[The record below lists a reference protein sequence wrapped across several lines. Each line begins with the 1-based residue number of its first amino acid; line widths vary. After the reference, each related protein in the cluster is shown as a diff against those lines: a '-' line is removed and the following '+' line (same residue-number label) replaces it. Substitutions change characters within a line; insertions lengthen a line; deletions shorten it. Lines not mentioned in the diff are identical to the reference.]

1 MPSMKFDI
9 EQVTQEQLDAMGV
22 TKEFLYERNREK
34 EKLTETAPEVG
45 SLAPDFDAEE
55 LSPAGK
61 RTGQYTMLSTLRGS
75 PVGLLFGSYTCPIFR
90 AQIDRCQEIYRELGN
105 DVEFL
110 CVYILE
116 AHPENGW
123 RVPHN
128 FNNDIFIQNPTSL
141 NERAEVAKTC
151 IKSKDMTIPM
161 VLDTMSNEIMKL
173 YAGTPERLYAIDPS
187 GIITFCSAI
196 GPFDDDE
203 VEAWYGAL
211 KALAES

>member
-1 MPSMKFDI
+1 MMFDI
-9 EQVTQEQLDAMGV
+9 KEVTQDQLDAMGI
-22 TKEFLYERNREK
+22 TREFLYERSREK
-34 EKLTETAPEVG
+34 EKLTATAPTVG

-55 LSPAGK
+55 LSPQGE
-61 RTGQYTMLSTLRGS
+61 RTGQHRTLSTLRGS

-90 AQIDRCQEIYRELGN
+90 QQIDRYQEIYQELKN

-116 AHPENGW
+116 AHPEDGW

-128 FNNDIFIQNPTSL
+128 FNHDIFIQNPTSL
-141 NERAEVAKTC
+141 DERAQVARTC
-151 IKSKDMTIPM
+151 IKTKNMTVPM
-161 VLDTMSNEIMKL
+161 VLDTMGNEIMKL
-173 YAGTPERLYAIDPS
+173 YAGTPERLYAVDSS
-187 GIITFCSAI
+187 GIITFRSDI

-211 KALAES
+211 KKLVEI